1 MAEESVPV
9 VRLGDRIPGPVREL
23 GVDENDANAAVLLV
37 AVAPHVPVPARIAA
51 GAPGLDEPG
60 MLIRGVIQ
68 HELDD
73 HAQAA
78 RVRFLQERLE
88 FLQRAIARVDARVV
102 RDVIPVVTERRGI
115 HRLDPEAV
123 DAESRKMVELGRQPD
138 EVADAVAIAVGER
151 LDMELIEDGVFV
163 PQRICGPGNR
173 HGVFYSETGPGQ

>member
-1 MAEESVPV
+1 METGSQAQF
-9 VRLGDRIPGPVREL
+9 EL
-23 GVDENDANAAVLLV
+23 GVDENDANAAVAVV
-37 AVAPHVPVPARIAA
+37 AVAPHVPVAARMAA
-51 GAPGLDEPG
+51 GAPRLDEPG

-73 HAQAA
+73 HPQAA
-78 RVRFLQERLE
+78 RVRFFQERLE

-102 RDVIPVVTERRGI
+102 RDVIPIVTERRGI

-123 DAESRKMVELGRQPD
+123 DAESRMVELGRQPD

-163 PQRICGPGNR
+163 LADLRTWESAWSVLLR
-173 HGVFYSETGPGQ
+173 TGPGH